1 MPRAFL
7 RAMVLTVGLVVM
19 VEACSSSTTPPPT
32 EPPAGVSQPPA
43 TQAPASVAPSTAGAS
58 ASTAASAAPATPSA
72 PAVPGLAGT
81 WDGTW
86 KNTTPDQSTGTF
98 VLTWTQ
104 NGSALTGSIV
114 VKGTPCVTGASITGS
129 VSGSSISFG
138 VVSGQIKIAYDGTIS
153 GTTMKGTYAAPATC
167 ADAKGSWEAVKK

>member
-43 TQAPASVAPSTAGAS
+43 TEAPASVAPSTAGAS
-58 ASTAASAAPATPSA
+58 STAASAAPATPSG

-86 KNTTPDQSTGTF
+86 KDTTPDQSTGTF
-98 VLTWTQ
+98 ALTWTQ

-114 VKGTPCVTGASITGS
+114 VKGTPCVTGASVTGS

-153 GTTMKGTYAAPATC
+153 GTTMKGTYAAPAAC